1 MQNDDLTTAKSP
13 EPIDLVAAHLA
24 EFGAHARSHRQVL
37 AVLADGN
44 TSLDVLVR
52 ESALPRRVVEALLR
66 QLGDDL
72 LSSNDVLSIRPS
84 RIGVYR
90 QRFALDQLHQTH
102 LLDPADDRLDGSDDL
117 VKLMADIIAAG
128 PKPVRA
134 LDHVPATPTT
144 AVRRALWMDGSFDL
158 AGSTLLCIGDH
169 DLTSIATCLVNPK
182 VKAIVV
188 DIDENLL
195 SFIDKEA
202 SRRGLNIQTAYA
214 DFRLGIPSIAL
225 ESADLVFTDPPYTP
239 EGVRLFLARGLQGLR
254 DRANG
259 RLLMAYGYGSHQP
272 TLGLKVQQAVQ
283 SLSIVYE
290 AILPHFNRYVGAQAV
305 GSASDLY
312 VCRPTTVTWKALD
325 RTASDAVNIYTH
337 GAQSLEGE
345 KQQLSD
351 MLNAALIEAAAGP
364 GDLPVSALIG
374 MERPKT
380 DGEMVGLS
388 LSEIFDGTGLA
399 SIKNARTSAAAVD
412 LFGDPGSWLTRTLVG
427 LNVQRL
433 AISVHN
439 KHPDI
444 TSQVS
449 QEALRDLVGSKWRL
463 RFRRSTPD
471 STHAII
477 EGTEVDVAG
486 LTPRLAAQRYVLDGA
501 HRKLENAW
509 RDALVK
515 ASRRLDGVPLT
526 KNQARERIAD
536 TGVAPETLAGSLIE
550 LPEHQIRSVLIY
562 VAASLTAVAE

>member
-1 MQNDDLTTAKSP
+1 MQNDDLTTDASGDA
-13 EPIDLVAAHLA
+13 IDLVAAHLA
-24 EFGAHARSHRQVL
+24 EFGAHSRAHRQVL
-37 AVLADGN
+37 AALADGN

-52 ESALPRRVVEALLR
+52 DSALPRRVVEALLR
-66 QLGDDL
+66 LLGDDL
-72 LSSNDVLSIRPS
+72 RSANDVLSIRPD
-84 RIGVYR
+84 RIGQYR
-90 QRFALDQLHQTH
+90 KRFDLDQLHQTA
-102 LLDPADDRLDGSDDL
+102 LLDPADERLEGSAPL
-117 VKLMADIIAAG
+117 LKLMSDIIAAG

-134 LDHVPATPTT
+134 LDHVPATPAT

-169 DLTSIATCLVNPK
+169 DLTSIATCLVNPDVK
-182 VKAIVV
+182 VIVV

-214 DFRLGIPSIAL
+214 DFRLGIPSLAL

-305 GSASDLY
+305 GSASDMY
-312 VCRPTTVTWKALD
+312 VCRPTTITWKALD
-325 RTASDAVNIYTH
+325 RIASDAVNIYTH

-351 MLNAALIEAAAGP
+351 MLNAALVEAAAGP

-374 MERPKT
+374 MERPRT
-380 DGEMVGLS
+380 EGDTVGLS

-399 SIKNARTSAAAVD
+399 SIKNARTSAVAVD

-427 LNVQRL
+427 LNVQRI

-439 KHPDI
+439 KHADI
-444 TSQVS
+444 TSQAS
-449 QEALRDLVGSKWRL
+449 QEKLKDLVGTKWRL

-471 STHAII
+471 STHAIV
-477 EGTEVDVAG
+477 EGTDVDPAG
-486 LTPRLAAQRYVLDGA
+486 LTPADAAKRIVLDGA

-515 ASRRLDGVPLT
+515 ASRRLEGEPLT
-526 KNQARERIAD
+526 KNQARDRITSAGI
-536 TGVAPETLAGSLIE
+536 TPEVLAGSLIE
-550 LPEHQIRSVLIY
+550 LPEHQIRAVLGSVAKSL
-562 VAASLTAVAE
+562 AAQSD

>member
-1 MQNDDLTTAKSP
+1 MQNDDLTTDASADA
-13 EPIDLVAAHLA
+13 IDLVAAHLA
-24 EFGAHARSHRQVL
+24 EFGAHSRAHRQVL
-37 AVLADGN
+37 AALADGN

-52 ESALPRRVVEALLR
+52 DSALPRRVVEALLR
-66 QLGDDL
+66 LLGDDL
-72 LSSNDVLSIRPS
+72 RSANEVLSIRS
-84 RIGVYR
+84 DRIGQYR
-90 QRFALDQLHQTH
+90 KRFELDQLRQTM
-102 LLDPADDRLDGSDDL
+102 LLDPADERLNGSAEL
-117 VKLMADIIAAG
+117 IKLMADIIAAG

-134 LDHVPATPTT
+134 LDHVPATPAT

-169 DLTSIATCLVNPK
+169 DLTSIATCLVNPDVK
-182 VKAIVV
+182 VIVI

-195 SFIDKEA
+195 SFVDKEA
-202 SRRGLNIQTAYA
+202 SRRRLSIQTAYA
-214 DFRLGIPSIAL
+214 DFRLGIPSLAL

-290 AILPHFNRYVGAQAV
+290 AILPHFNRYAGAQAV

-312 VCRPTTVTWKALD
+312 VCRPTTSTWKALD
-325 RTASDAVNIYTH
+325 RIASDAVNIYTR
-337 GAQSLEGE
+337 GAQSLESE
-345 KQQLSD
+345 KKQLSD
-351 MLNAALIEAAAGP
+351 TLNAALLEAAAGP
-364 GDLPVSALIG
+364 THLPVSALVG
-374 MERPKT
+374 MERPSNEGDT
-380 DGEMVGLS
+380 VGLS

-399 SIKNARTSAAAVD
+399 SIKNARTSAVAVD

-427 LNVQRL
+427 LNVQRI

-439 KHPDI
+439 KHIDI
-444 TSQVS
+444 TSQAS
-449 QEALRDLVGSKWRL
+449 QEKLKDLVGTKWQL

-471 STHAII
+471 STHAIV
-477 EGTEVDVAG
+477 EGTDVDPAS
-486 LTPRLAAQRYVLDGA
+486 LTAADAAKRLVLDGA

-515 ASRRLDGVPLT
+515 ASRRTEGDPLT
-526 KNQARERIAD
+526 KNQARESIANA
-536 TGVAPETLAGSLIE
+536 GLASEILAGSLIE
-550 LPEHQIRSVLIY
+550 LPEHQIRAVLAR
-562 VAASLTAVAE
+562 VAVSLTAMPG

>member
-1 MQNDDLTTAKSP
+1 MQNDDLTTETPADA
-13 EPIDLVAAHLA
+13 IDLVAEHVSG
-24 EFGAHARSHRQVL
+24 FGAHGRAHRQIL
-37 AVLADGN
+37 ALLADGN
-44 TSLDVLVR
+44 TSLEVLVR
-52 ESALPRRVVEALLR
+52 DTALPRRVVEALLR
-66 QLGDDL
+66 LLGDDL
-72 LSSNDVLSIRPS
+72 RTSNDVLSIRPD
-84 RIGVYR
+84 RISQYR
-90 QRFALDQLHQTH
+90 KRFDLDQLHQTMI
-102 LLDPADDRLDGSDDL
+102 LDPADERLEGSAQL
-117 VKLMADIIAAG
+117 TKLMGDIIAAG

-134 LDHVPATPTT
+134 LDHVPATPAT
-144 AVRRALWMDGSFDL
+144 AIRRALWMDGSFDL

-169 DLTSIATCLVNPK
+169 DLTSIATCLVNPDVK
-182 VKAIVV
+182 VIVV

-195 SFIDKEA
+195 SFIDQEA

-214 DFRLGIPSIAL
+214 DFRLGIPSLAL

-312 VCRPTTVTWKALD
+312 VCRPTTITWKALD
-325 RTASDAVNIYTH
+325 LIASDAVNIYTH

-345 KQQLSD
+345 KKQLSD
-351 MLNAALIEAAAGP
+351 TLNAALLEAAAGP
-364 GDLPVSALIG
+364 TDLPVSALVG
-374 MERPKT
+374 MERPST
-380 DGEMVGLS
+380 DGETVGLS

-399 SIKNARTSAAAVD
+399 SIKNARTSAVGVD

-427 LNVQRL
+427 LNVQRV

-439 KHPDI
+439 KHADI
-444 TSQVS
+444 TSQVA
-449 QEALRDLVGSKWRL
+449 QENLKELVGTKWRL

-471 STHAII
+471 STHAIV
-477 EGTEVDVAG
+477 EGTEIDPAS
-486 LTPRLAAQRYVLDGA
+486 LSATDAAKRIVLDGA

-515 ASRRLDGVPLT
+515 ASRRLDGEPLT
-526 KNQARERIAD
+526 KNQARDRIAKANL
-536 TGVAPETLAGSLIE
+536 APDVLAGSLIE
-550 LPEHQIRSVLIY
+550 LPEHQMRKVLET
-562 VAASLTAVAE
+562 VASSITA